1 VERRIILIVVGALFA
16 LALLGTIAIMLR
28 GESNL
33 SGVPLSPEQRAE
45 IDNADC
51 AQLDALYARYAKG
64 SGSVE
69 ADTTAIPR
77 VQLRMQSL
85 DCPKPTTSTTAG

>member
-16 LALLGTIAIMLR
+16 LAALGTVAIMLR
-28 GESNL
+28 GESDL

-51 AQLDALYARYAKG
+51 SQLEELYDRYGKG
-64 SGSVE
+64 TESVE
-69 ADTTAIPR
+69 ADSTAFPR

-85 DCPKPTTSTTAG
+85 GCPLP